1 MKLIFALILL
11 VGIMAWFFMP
21 SKPQDA
27 SSQNQTSVQT
37 NNTTSAPKSTGKAI
51 WDGKLTYDMYSIE
64 TLIEQPHSELS
75 AEEAALKCMFYGS
88 FVPFAP
94 FSLTKMQE
102 VRTDGNAQKII
113 QQFYTNENGSR
124 LTQKEIQQKKTRLE
138 KAFEETRER
147 QNETFTVIASDVNET
162 TATVIVAE
170 YNSVAKDPN
179 LKGWGYER
187 EGYIL
192 KLIKYPKGWVMKGI
206 YAEQDFTI
214 QGIGKCQSF
223 GMRSDGTI
231 AKVLPKTHKM
241 GISIADYVDI
251 SDKHMTVYDLLEQ
264 LK

>member
-1 MKLIFALILL
+1 
-11 VGIMAWFFMP
+11 
-21 SKPQDA
+21 
-27 SSQNQTSVQT
+27 
-37 NNTTSAPKSTGKAI
+37 
-51 WDGKLTYDMYSIE
+51 
-64 TLIEQPHSELS
+64 
-75 AEEAALKCMFYGS
+75 MFYGS

-113 QQFYTNENGSR
+113 QQFYTNGNGSR

-264 LK
+264 VK